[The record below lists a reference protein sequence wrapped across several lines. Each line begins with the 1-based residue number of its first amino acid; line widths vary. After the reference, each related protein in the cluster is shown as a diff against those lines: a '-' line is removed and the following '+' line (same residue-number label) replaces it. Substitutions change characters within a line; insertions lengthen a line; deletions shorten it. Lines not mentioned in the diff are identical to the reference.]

1 MNDVS
6 GLWARGTALNH
17 LVPVLGVIR
26 AGDGGLEYESLTEGV
41 TESVGSGLFALH
53 FNSPLVVLLSLGLD

>member
-26 AGDGGLEYESLTEGV
+26 AGDGGLEYESLTEDV
-41 TESVGSGLFALH
+41 FGS
-53 FNSPLVVLLSLGLD
+53 